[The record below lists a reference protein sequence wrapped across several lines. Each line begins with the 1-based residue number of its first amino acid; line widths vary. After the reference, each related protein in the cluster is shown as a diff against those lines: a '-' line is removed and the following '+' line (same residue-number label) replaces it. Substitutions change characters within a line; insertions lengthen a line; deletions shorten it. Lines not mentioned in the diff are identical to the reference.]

1 MAQTFEPIIW
11 TFVHCYWDLTEGGV
25 RVCGIAV
32 LGYFWCGVA
41 VIFISKYG
49 IAVFRVQA
57 VCGEFEFYVAVVGE
71 KIVVSRWSAGLV
83 SPGSLANL
91 CDLPVFL

>member
-1 MAQTFEPIIW
+1 MARRAKSLLSLEVFFIVTRNLGLQK
-11 TFVHCYWDLTEGGV
+11 EGGV

-41 VIFISKYG
+41 VIFIAKYG

-57 VCGEFEFYVAVVGE
+57 VCGKFKFYVAVVGE
-71 KIVVSRWSAGLV
+71 KIVVSR
-83 SPGSLANL
+83 
-91 CDLPVFL
+91 

>member
-1 MAQTFEPIIW
+1 MEEFISKGTA
-11 TFVHCYWDLTEGGV
+11 FVNGCLVQQRLQEGGV

-32 LGYFWCGVA
+32 LSYFWCGVA

-57 VCGEFEFYVAVVGE
+57 VCGKFKFYVAVVGE
-71 KIVVSRWSAGLV
+71 KIVVSR
-83 SPGSLANL
+83 
-91 CDLPVFL
+91 

>member
-1 MAQTFEPIIW
+1 MCILK
-11 TFVHCYWDLTEGGV
+11 VRGG
-25 RVCGIAV
+25 CKGFGIAV

-57 VCGEFEFYVAVVGE
+57 VCGEFKFYVAVVGE
-71 KIVVSRWSAGLV
+71 KTLCRGDLLLCHDKRIQILKGLP
-83 SPGSLANL
+83 S
-91 CDLPVFL
+91 

>member
-1 MAQTFEPIIW
+1 MLVNTKNFRSLFDRMLILNGEGKIFNYISITRQ
-11 TFVHCYWDLTEGGV
+11 LQEGGV
-25 RVCGIAV
+25 KVCGIAV

-57 VCGEFEFYVAVVGE
+57 VCGKFKFYVAVVGE
-71 KIVVSRWSAGLV
+71 KIVVSR
-83 SPGSLANL
+83 
-91 CDLPVFL
+91 

>member
-1 MAQTFEPIIW
+1 MIVFKIFTGLAPSYTYLI
-11 TFVHCYWDLTEGGV
+11 EGGV

-41 VIFISKYG
+41 VIFVSKYG

-57 VCGEFEFYVAVVGE
+57 VCGKFKFYVAVGGE
-71 KIVVSRWSAGLV
+71 KIVVSR
-83 SPGSLANL
+83 
-91 CDLPVFL
+91 

>member
-1 MAQTFEPIIW
+1 MIGRWYSRQDSTNQDKYQPII
-11 TFVHCYWDLTEGGV
+11 TNSGLPKQPREGGV

-41 VIFISKYG
+41 VIFVSKYG

-57 VCGEFEFYVAVVGE
+57 VCGKFKFYVAVGGE
-71 KIVVSRWSAGLV
+71 KIVVSR
-83 SPGSLANL
+83 
-91 CDLPVFL
+91 

>member
-1 MAQTFEPIIW
+1 MSSLPSSDI
-11 TFVHCYWDLTEGGV
+11 EGGV

-41 VIFISKYG
+41 VIFVSKYG

-57 VCGEFEFYVAVVGE
+57 VCGKFKSYVAVGGE
-71 KIVVSRWSAGLV
+71 KIVVSRLSA
-83 SPGSLANL
+83 SFS
-91 CDLPVFL
+91 

>member
-1 MAQTFEPIIW
+1 MNTLISFCVNYVIC
-11 TFVHCYWDLTEGGV
+11 HYCSKEGGV

-57 VCGEFEFYVAVVGE
+57 VCGKFKFYVAVVGE
-71 KIVVSRWSAGLV
+71 KNVVSR
-83 SPGSLANL
+83 
-91 CDLPVFL
+91 

>member
-1 MAQTFEPIIW
+1 MRQGVPDNRFNVCEELTFSR
-11 TFVHCYWDLTEGGV
+11 TFRKNSTERNKQDLNSQLNKGVV

-32 LGYFWCGVA
+32 LGYFWCGVT

-57 VCGEFEFYVAVVGE
+57 VCGKFKFYVAVGGE
-71 KIVVSRWSAGLV
+71 KIVVSR
-83 SPGSLANL
+83 
-91 CDLPVFL
+91 

>member
-1 MAQTFEPIIW
+1 MTYLITIIS
-11 TFVHCYWDLTEGGV
+11 FLTEGGV

-32 LGYFWCGVA
+32 LGYFWWGVA

-57 VCGEFEFYVAVVGE
+57 VCGKFKFYVPVVGE
-71 KIVVSRWSAGLV
+71 KIVVSR
-83 SPGSLANL
+83 
-91 CDLPVFL
+91 

>member
-1 MAQTFEPIIW
+1 MSSTGNQHFRT
-11 TFVHCYWDLTEGGV
+11 LTVCKFEGGV

-32 LGYFWCGVA
+32 LSYFWCGVA

-57 VCGEFEFYVAVVGE
+57 VCGEFKFYVAVVGE
-71 KIVVSRWSAGLV
+71 KNVVSR
-83 SPGSLANL
+83 
-91 CDLPVFL
+91 